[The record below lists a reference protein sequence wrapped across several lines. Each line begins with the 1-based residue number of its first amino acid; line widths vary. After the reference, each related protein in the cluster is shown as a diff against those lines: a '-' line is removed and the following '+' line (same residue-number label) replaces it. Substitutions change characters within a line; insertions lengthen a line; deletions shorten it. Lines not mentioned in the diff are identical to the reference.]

1 MSSDNEI
8 IMTVNGDNYSQFKEA
23 RVVKSLDAIGGTFEI
38 IIASDFITNTPI
50 RMEDEIQITVN
61 GDVIISGNIDIV
73 SSSYD
78 DSAHDITISG
88 QDITGDVVEATIFT
102 TSTYQGDIS
111 LKSLIELV
119 MSDNGVTDI
128 GVIDIV
134 TTDENKD
141 ELIFKAN
148 EVKSG
153 DVGDTLFDFMDKYA
167 KIKNCLLT
175 SDGEGNIIIYRT
187 SKNQKAISALRM
199 IIGEDESNYT
209 IKTSN
214 LSVDYTNR
222 FKKIIIKSQSDGDS
236 DISGE
241 FEDSFVRRPRTKV
254 IISDNS
260 LTIKEAE
267 DMARWEVVNRQSQS
281 TVYRC
286 NVYGFSSDSGKVW
299 APNDMVS
306 IRDDI
311 QGVDD
316 IMILRDV
323 EYSISEDDG
332 SITSLTFVSK
342 DSFISKPKVENTGE
356 PF

>member
-8 IMTVNGDNYSQFKEA
+8 ILSVNGDNYSQFKEA
-23 RVVKSLDAIGGTFEI
+23 RVVKSLSAIGGTFEFV
-38 IIASDFITNTPI
+38 IANDLISNTPI
-50 RMEDEIQITVN
+50 RMEDEVQITVN
-61 GDVIISGNIDIV
+61 GDILISGNIDIV

-78 DSAHDITISG
+78 DSSHDVTISG
-88 QDITGDVVEATIFT
+88 QDITGDVVDATIHA

-111 LKSLIELV
+111 LKDLIGSV

-134 TTDENKD
+134 TTNENKD

-148 EVKSG
+148 EVRSG

-175 SDGEGNIIIYRT
+175 SDGQGNIVIYRT
-187 SKNQKAISALRM
+187 NKSQNPISSLRM
-199 IIGEDESNYT
+199 IIGEEENNYT
-209 IKTSN
+209 IKSSN
-214 LSVDYTNR
+214 LSVNYTNR
-222 FKKIIIKSQSDGDS
+222 FKNIIIKSQSDGDS
-236 DISGE
+236 NISGE

-254 IISDNS
+254 IIADSS
-260 LTIKEAE
+260 LTQKEAD

-281 TVYRC
+281 TLYTA
-286 NVYGFSSDSGKVW
+286 NVFGFASDSGKVW
-299 APNDMVS
+299 SPNDLVS

-323 EYSISEDDG
+323 EYSISETEG
-332 SITSLTFVSK
+332 SLTDLTFVSK
-342 DSFISKPKVENTGE
+342 DSFLSKPKVEKTSGL
-356 PF
+356 F